1 MAVECPNVLKLGD
14 ITVCSGKNPQSGLQN
29 LLFFVALSPSQTT
42 SSALVQ
48 PQLIGVS
55 DMFLLSL
62 KNTRNHILLYH
73 IHMCR
78 AIQMYVYVYMYVN
91 IYIYIYI

>member
-1 MAVECPNVLKLGD
+1 
-14 ITVCSGKNPQSGLQN
+14 
-29 LLFFVALSPSQTT
+29 VALSPFCFASFHPDAVTHPDPSRPPQTT

-62 KNTRNHILLYH
+62 KNTRNQILLYH
-73 IHMCR
+73 IHMCC

-91 IYIYIYI
+91 IYIYVWNSTTTKNYC